1 MKCTTTN
8 KDSFALRTF
17 KELIQTVESDDFK
30 EQIKNVVNIINIQGF
45 FEMNQ
50 DVNNLDYHT
59 SCTGSMEEKSSKE
72 HWFSLVDYLKE
83 NITLY
88 ESSSD
93 KNMIKMEISDKFRN
107 LAGSVI
113 DLYIENHLSK
123 TAISFNI
130 KEKKVLPT
138 SISVRNCVKYQSEDF
153 MENPDLNLLKLFD
166 FSFCKNLSQLIK
178 SIDNELPLFLL
189 KNICGLLSNEEF
201 TDYLI
206 IQIKNNL
213 SDMVLNWTLSGDS
226 NKLELNIYPIDFYD
240 SELIESLTLTG
251 DEYSSFLKSINNE
264 PQTHKKVSFISF
276 YKIKKF
282 YKNFLLEMINGSIY
296 NECDKYFHYHLG
308 VKTVSFTDNQIF
320 KLKKEL
326 IPLLEELDKEGKI
339 FFRINLE
346 FEYLRK
352 ECGSKNFIKQSCRKD
367 GVIEELMG
375 LLDWYPKNLNFYFD
389 CEVSSSDF
397 VNYNFMKHSFIKYTS
412 KIENFDYHIFV
423 TVWKVDYEDWTEV
436 MFDQVKSIANEILG
450 DVTIQIVIPSKSDGY
465 SRRVMF
471 AQEYDTYNRISSKY
485 LIIK

>member
-30 EQIKNVVNIINIQGF
+30 EQIVDVVNVINIQGF
-45 FEMNQ
+45 FEMNR

-59 SCTGSMEEKSSKE
+59 SCTGTMEEKSSKE
-72 HWFSLVDYLKE
+72 YWFSLVDYLKE
-83 NITLY
+83 NINLY

-107 LAGSVI
+107 LTGSDI

-138 SISVRNCVKYQSEDF
+138 SISVRNGVKYQSDDF
-153 MENPDLNLLKLFD
+153 MKNPNLYLLNF
-166 FSFCKNLSQLIK
+166 FVFCFCKNLSQLIK

-213 SDMVLNWTLSGDS
+213 SDMVFNWTLSGDC

-240 SELIESLTLTG
+240 YELIESLTLTG

-282 YKNFLLEMINGSIY
+282 YKIFLLEMINGSIY
-296 NECDKYFHYHLG
+296 NECDKYFYYHLG
-308 VKTVSFTDNQIF
+308 LKTVSFTDNQIS

-326 IPLLEELDKEGKI
+326 IPLLEKLEKEGKI
-339 FFRINLE
+339 FLRTNLG

-352 ECGSKNFIKQSCRKD
+352 ECGSKNFIKQSCRRD
-367 GVIEELMG
+367 AVIEELMG

-397 VNYNFMKHSFIKYTS
+397 VNYQFMKHSFIKYAS

-423 TVWKVDYEDWTEV
+423 TVWKVDYEEWTEG
-436 MFDQVKSIANEILG
+436 MFDHIKSIANEILG

-465 SRRVMF
+465 SRQVMF

>member
-17 KELIQTVESDDFK
+17 KEVIQTVESDDFK
-30 EQIKNVVNIINIQGF
+30 EQIVDVVNIINIQGF
-45 FEMNQ
+45 FEMNR

-59 SCTGSMEEKSSKE
+59 SCTGTMEEKSSKE

-83 NITLY
+83 NVTLY

-107 LAGSVI
+107 LTGSVI

-138 SISVRNCVKYQSEDF
+138 SISVRNGVRYQSEDF

-206 IQIKNNL
+206 VQIKNNL
-213 SDMVLNWTLSGDS
+213 SDMIIDWTLSGNR
-226 NKLELNIYPIDFYD
+226 NKLELNLYPIYFYD
-240 SELIESLTLTG
+240 SEFI
-251 DEYSSFLKSINNE
+251 KSITSINE
-264 PQTHKKVSFISF
+264 DYSRFLESINDEPKKHKKVSFITF

-282 YKNFLLEMINGSIY
+282 YKKFLLEMIDGGMY
-296 NECDKYFHYHLG
+296 NEYDKYFHYHLG

-326 IPLLEELDKEGKI
+326 IPLLEELEKEGKI
-339 FFRINLE
+339 FLRINLE
-346 FEYLRK
+346 FEYLQK
-352 ECGSKNFIKQSCRKD
+352 ECGAKNFIKQSCRKD

-397 VNYNFMKHSFIKYTS
+397 INYNFMKHSFIKYAS
-412 KIENFDYHIFV
+412 KIEKFDYHIFV
-423 TVWKVDYEDWTEV
+423 TVWKVDYEDWMEV

-450 DVTIQIVIPSKSDGY
+450 DVTIQIVIPSSGDGY
-465 SRRVMF
+465 DNRVIF
-471 AQEYDTYNRISSKY
+471 ARDYDYYNRISSKY
-485 LIIK
+485 LIVK